1 MGLIKNQSS
10 YPLIG
15 NRADRML
22 VPKQAKTQVSIGGI
36 HKLPVVTR
44 WAQLQGKL
52 GQEQQGLG
60 FLGKWTGCRPGRGSW
75 ACRWGSD
82 KKSLLN
88 LSRTQVGSSI
98 LPLRGPPI

>member
-36 HKLPVVTR
+36 HELPVVTR
-44 WAQLQGKL
+44 WAHLQGML

-60 FLGKWTGCRPGRGSW
+60 FLGKWTGCQTGRDSW
-75 ACRWGSD
+75 ACAWGSD
-82 KKSLLN
+82 KKSLLH
-88 LSRTQVGSSI
+88 LPRTQVGSSI
-98 LPLRGPPI
+98 LPPRGPPI